1 MAMAH
6 NSRRVHLPRY
16 RDRRVRR
23 AAWTKLCGKTTTL
36 RLIAGLVAPDAGS
49 IAIDSKTV
57 SAPEQNVFAR
67 PEDRDIGMVF
77 QSYAIWPT
85 T

>member
-1 MAMAH
+1 
-6 NSRRVHLPRY
+6 
-16 RDRRVRR
+16 
-23 AAWTKLCGKTTTL
+23 
-36 RLIAGLVAPDAGS
+36 VAPDAGS